1 MPRCKCGNYVDID
14 GKTCERCEDEALITC
29 FESLRDVR
37 RMKRLL
43 SAFELELMRAEFL
56 AAAPDLYSTGVF

>member
-1 MPRCKCGNYVDID
+1 MATCACGSYVAID
-14 GKTCERCEDEALITC
+14 GQRCERCEDKALITC
-29 FESLRDVR
+29 FESLQDVR

-56 AAAPDLYSTGVF
+56 AAAPDLYSAGVF